1 MKQSLFLLP
10 TLLFLALGGCTQ
22 TPSSEIIDTQDEE
35 LIINEDTEVQYQC
48 PYCVHEYEPEF
59 PGGMEALYAYL
70 DSAVRY
76 PQVALD
82 HRIEGKL
89 YLHFVV
95 ETDGSITHPQV
106 LCGLPGGCC
115 RAAIDAVRHMPRWKP
130 GRKFNHSDSTWIPVR
145 SEFNLPVKF
154 QLDPQQPRTVGGG
167 KEGDKEII
175 PTYPGGVEALYRYL
189 AGTID
194 RPREEWV
201 GKKNPGI
208 GFDSVGNIVSVCRL
222 DYDDSPMAD
231 AVRKAFHSMPRWNM
245 PTLEFDRLLVIPID
259 LPYLLE
265 LRDKQTNKHPLP

>member
-1 MKQSLFLLP
+1 MRHTLLLP

-89 YLHFVV
+89 YLRFVV

-106 LCGLPGGCC
+106 LRGLPGGCC

-231 AVRKAFHSMPRWNM
+231 AVRKAFLSMPRWNM
-245 PTLEFDRLLVIPID
+245 PTLEFGRLLVIPID

>member
-1 MKQSLFLLP
+1 MKQKLFLLAA
-10 TLLFLALGGCTQ
+10 LLLLPFGARAQ
-22 TPSSEIIDTQDEE
+22 
-35 LIINEDTEVQYQC
+35 NEDTHIFC
-48 PYCVHEYEPEF
+48 PAEKEPEF
-59 PGGMEALYAYL
+59 PGGMKALYNYLGEKLRYPEEALDY
-70 DSAVRY
+70 
-76 PQVALD
+76 
-82 HRIEGKL
+82 HIEGKL
-89 YLHFVV
+89 YATFVV
-95 ETDGSITHPQV
+95 DSLGFVHHPRI
-106 LCGLPGGCC
+106 LIGLPGGCNQ
-115 RAAIDAVRHMPRWKP
+115 AALNAIEHMPRWEP
-130 GRKFNHSDSTWIPVR
+130 GRQLRDGKWVPVDVQ
-145 SEFNLPVKF
+145 FNLPVNF
-154 QLDPQQPRTVGGG
+154 NLAGDTISPRHRGDVVG
-167 KEGDKEII
+167 DALL
-175 PTYPGGVEALYRYL
+175 PSYPGGTGALYRYL